1 MTTQEVAARYY
12 ELACQNNWIEIH
24 ETLHDETIVQR
35 ESENGRPAG
44 IEPITRGKAAVKAKS
59 EAHRFTIEAIHS
71 RDTSKPVVAGN
82 FFTTVLKRDVT
93 YKGRPRVNSEEIAVI
108 EVKDGKIVAETFFY

>member
-12 ELACQNNWIEIH
+12 DLACQNKWSEIH
-24 ETLHDETIVQR
+24 ETLHDEYIVQR
-35 ESENGRPAG
+35 ESENGRPPG
-44 IEPITRGKAAVKAKS
+44 IEAVTQGKAAVKAKS
-59 EAHRFTIEAIHS
+59 EAHRATIEAIHS
-71 RDTSKPVVAGN
+71 RETSEPLVAGN
-82 FFTTVLKRDVT
+82 FFTTVLKRDVS